1 MLIQER
7 ICNFAKT
14 KNATTEKEMN
24 NCLNCLTT
32 LLLLCW
38 NLLATNAKTDE
49 MRTVTVNGATRA
61 YCLYVPD
68 KVTAPSSAGTESSR
82 HRRSRCRQV
91 TVPHDGGRPGRLHC
105 RLSSRRGHLLPRLRL
120 HASGMAC
127 YWRKQQ

>member
-61 YCLYVPD
+61 YWLYVPD
-68 KVTAPSSAGTESSR
+68 KVTAPAPLVLSLHGTGGHAADKSPFR
-82 HRRSRCRQV
+82 T
-91 TVPHDGGRPGRLHC
+91 TVADQEGCIVAYRLW
-105 RLSSRRGHLLPRLRL
+105 L

>member
-1 MLIQER
+1 
-7 ICNFAKT
+7 
-14 KNATTEKEMN
+14 MN

-68 KVTAPSSAGTESSR
+68 KVTAPAPLVLSLHGTGGHAADKSPFR
-82 HRRSRCRQV
+82 T
-91 TVPHDGGRPGRLHC
+91 TVADLEGCIVAYPQG
-105 RLSSRRGHLLPRLRL
+105 
-120 HASGMAC
+120 
-127 YWRKQQ
+127 